1 MTTFSERYLKTGGD
15 PRTLADYAALRDEMN
30 KLIHPARPDVNWPHV
45 EKLCLSLFE
54 HNGVELQTA
63 AWYTFARTQIAG
75 VYGLNEGLA
84 LLEALIAC
92 QWNTLW
98 PQPVAVRM
106 EILSTL
112 SKRLQQAMR
121 TQLFACADLG
131 ALYRAEQ
138 YLKTLGEVLQR
149 LELKQVSQFEPLQ
162 TLIHNAAVR
171 LESADSVAPF
181 NSDSDTLTGKM
192 SQVGEAEPVRMPS
205 VEPSGK
211 PAGNVR
217 WIYVAQPEP
226 QQNVEVVRALPPARR
241 WKPFIVGMFTMLL
254 VGGSTVW
261 DWLALNQPD
270 PAEVQLMASLR
281 PLPVTVTHTQLQSL
295 RGRAMSPD
303 AGISETQQQLA
314 RLARLP
320 PDWNIDYGNQVVQQ
334 ALTLWPEQAGP
345 LATQWQQR
353 VSAAALPADN
363 LNGWHQGMAQLQ
375 HLANQLNALD
385 EKRGKYMT
393 VSELKSVVFSMT
405 QAFSSAV
412 PVEEQLR
419 LMAQPDQTS
428 PDLQRLTEMHLEQL
442 TARYALLKQK
452 TPE

>member
-1 MTTFSERYLKTGGD
+1 MTIHPERHLKTGGD

-30 KLIHPARPDVNWPHV
+30 KLSHPVRPDVNWSHA

-63 AWYTFARTQIAG
+63 AWYTLARTQVAG
-75 VYGLNEGLA
+75 LYGLNEGLA
-84 LLEALIAC
+84 LLEALITC

-121 TQLFACADLG
+121 TQSFACTDLR
-131 ALYRAEQ
+131 AIYRAEQ
-138 YLKTLGEVLQR
+138 YLKALGEVLQR

-162 TLIHNAAVR
+162 TLIHNAAAR
-171 LESADSVAPF
+171 LESA
-181 NSDSDTLTGKM
+181 DSDTLTGKM
-192 SQVGEAEPVRMPS
+192 SQAGGAEPVRIPS
-205 VEPSGK
+205 VEPASK

-226 QQNVEVVRALPPARR
+226 QQNVEVVRAPSPARR
-241 WKPFIVGMFTMLL
+241 WKTFMAGMFTMLL
-254 VGGSTVW
+254 VGGSAVW
-261 DWLALNQPD
+261 GWLALNQPD
-270 PAEVQLMASLR
+270 PAEVQLADSLR
-281 PLPVTVTHTQLQSL
+281 PLPVTVTHMQLQSL
-295 RGRAMSPD
+295 RGSAMSPD
-303 AGISETQQQLA
+303 SGISATQQQLV

-334 ALTLWPEQAGP
+334 ALTLWPEQAGS
-345 LATQWQQR
+345 LAAQWQQR
-353 VSAAALPADN
+353 VVAAALPSEN
-363 LNGWHQGMAQLQ
+363 LTGWHQGMTQLQ
-375 HLANQLNALD
+375 HLANPLNALD

-393 VSELKSVVFSMT
+393 VSELKSEVFSMT
-405 QAFSSAV
+405 QAFSSVV

-428 PDLQRLTEMHLEQL
+428 PELQRLTEMHLEQL
-442 TARYALLKQK
+442 SARYALLKQK

>member
-1 MTTFSERYLKTGGD
+1 
-15 PRTLADYAALRDEMN
+15 
-30 KLIHPARPDVNWPHV
+30 
-45 EKLCLSLFE
+45 
-54 HNGVELQTA
+54 
-63 AWYTFARTQIAG
+63 
-75 VYGLNEGLA
+75 
-84 LLEALIAC
+84 
-92 QWNTLW
+92 
-98 PQPVAVRM
+98 
-106 EILSTL
+106 
-112 SKRLQQAMR
+112 
-121 TQLFACADLG
+121 
-131 ALYRAEQ
+131 
-138 YLKTLGEVLQR
+138 
-149 LELKQVSQFEPLQ
+149 
-162 TLIHNAAVR
+162 VR
-171 LESADSVAPF
+171 LESADSAAPF

-192 SQVGEAEPVRMPS
+192 SQVGEAEPARMSS
-205 VEPSGK
+205 VEPASK

-226 QQNVEVVRALPPARR
+226 QQNVEVVRALPPVRH
-241 WKPFIVGMFTMLL
+241 WKSFMAGMFTMLL
-254 VGGSTVW
+254 VGGSAVW
-261 DWLALNQPD
+261 GWLALNQPD

-334 ALTLWPEQAGP
+334 ALTLWPEQAGS
-345 LATQWQQR
+345 LETQWQQR
-353 VSAAALPADN
+353 VAAAALPSEKTT
-363 LNGWHQGMAQLQ
+363 GWHQGMAQLQ
-375 HLANQLNALD
+375 HLANQLNVLD

-393 VSELKSVVFSMT
+393 VSELKSVVFAMT

>member
-1 MTTFSERYLKTGGD
+1 MTTFSERYLKPGGD

-30 KLIHPARPDVNWPHV
+30 KLSHPARPDVNWPHA

-63 AWYTFARTQIAG
+63 AWYTLARTQIAG

-98 PQPVAVRM
+98 PQPIAVRM

-121 TQLFACADLG
+121 TQLFACADLR
-131 ALYRAEQ
+131 ALYRAEH
-138 YLKTLGEVLQR
+138 YLKTLGEALQR

-171 LESADSVAPF
+171 LESV
-181 NSDSDTLTGKM
+181 DSDTLTGKM
-192 SQVGEAEPVRMPS
+192 SHVGEAEPARMPS
-205 VEPSGK
+205 VEPASK
-211 PAGNVR
+211 SAGNVR
-217 WIYVAQPEP
+217 WIYVAQPEL
-226 QQNVEVVRALPPARR
+226 QQNVEVVRAHPPVRR
-241 WKPFIVGMFTMLL
+241 WKSFMAGMFTMLL
-254 VGGSTVW
+254 AGGSAVW
-261 DWLALNQPD
+261 GWLALNQLD
-270 PAEVQLMASLR
+270 LAEVQLADSLR
-281 PLPVTVTHTQLQSL
+281 PLPVTVTHSQLQSL

-303 AGISETQQQLA
+303 AGIRATQQQLA

-419 LMAQPDQTS
+419 LMAQSDQTS

-442 TARYALLKQK
+442 SARYALLKQK